1 MMWKFLV
8 KLLSSKK
15 VEPIKLENNAE
26 VAVLDSD
33 HLKNSSHYQYYYVE
47 SNLSEFEKSLLRLR
61 SYDGYIRQEVLQDLK
76 DCFES
81 ELFPHLLWR
90 LNDYVEINQKLAIE
104 HVKRWSI
111 RPEYPG
117 VCVQYFLEITALQK
131 RLRVNPEIFHLL
143 LEGIRQNKPYLT
155 ENLTQTQ
162 GRLPRTILAFTVEY
176 QWLDEEEL
184 IQLCRQSND
193 QLVRKHWLDY
203 ILRTG
208 TEQQLVSI
216 LKNSQQKDVQYTLFN
231 ALWHKNVLSVNDLIE
246 VWHSPYLAVM
256 DFADFALRQ
265 MHFNFDQYFQQH
277 PFEFLSQKSLRLRAY
292 QWVIR
297 QGSLAEFIKMIHALD
312 NQVISQAIMKFALK
326 RKYINFEQFLNY
338 YQNIQQKL
346 TLHSFLKAKR
356 LLDQKLSLTEL
367 ENVVALFDESI
378 PLLLHLE
385 LADGYNRWEQLY
397 WYALQWNSIRELKE
411 QNIYDTH
418 VQRQLWRIDDE
429 VYPPHWSL
437 RQKQYLEQ
445 VLPNMILS
453 YPKIFEG
460 QNVRKILEQTLN
472 IKND

>member
-1 MMWKFLV
+1 M
-8 KLLSSKK
+8 
-15 VEPIKLENNAE
+15 
-26 VAVLDSD
+26 
-33 HLKNSSHYQYYYVE
+33 
-47 SNLSEFEKSLLRLR
+47 
-61 SYDGYIRQEVLQDLK
+61 
-76 DCFES
+76 
-81 ELFPHLLWR
+81 
-90 LNDYVEINQKLAIE
+90 
-104 HVKRWSI
+104 
-111 RPEYPG
+111 
-117 VCVQYFLEITALQK
+117 
-131 RLRVNPEIFHLL
+131 
-143 LEGIRQNKPYLT
+143 
-155 ENLTQTQ
+155 
-162 GRLPRTILAFTVEY
+162 
-176 QWLDEEEL
+176 
-184 IQLCRQSND
+184 
-193 QLVRKHWLDY
+193 
-203 ILRTG
+203 
-208 TEQQLVSI
+208 
-216 LKNSQQKDVQYTLFN
+216 
-231 ALWHKNVLSVNDLIE
+231 
-246 VWHSPYLAVM
+246 
-256 DFADFALRQ
+256 
-265 MHFNFDQYFQQH
+265 
-277 PFEFLSQKSLRLRAY
+277 
-292 QWVIR
+292 IR